1 MAKVK
6 TREEQMAESEK
17 RQLQSEKKQ
26 LKRQQKE
33 QRKEAKRRAREI
45 ARRESALTEDE
56 DGNGLL
62 TFGATI
68 LIVALWLAVICV
80 IIKLDVGGF
89 GSNVMKPLLKDV
101 PVINAILPGNSL
113 TETTDPESYG
123 GYTNL
128 KDAVE
133 QIRNLELELEQAQI
147 SSSARDEEL
156 NSLKAEVIRLKEFE
170 EKQVEFQRIRTEFYE
185 EVVYAD
191 KGPGVEEYQKYYKS
205 MDPTTAE
212 YIYKQVV
219 TQLEESKEIKEF
231 AATYSQMKPKQAAGI
246 FEAMSDNLDLAARIL
261 SVMTAEERGQIL
273 GVMDAEIA
281 ARLTK
286 ILDPES

>member
-1 MAKVK
+1 
-6 TREEQMAESEK
+6 
-17 RQLQSEKKQ
+17 
-26 LKRQQKE
+26 
-33 QRKEAKRRAREI
+33 
-45 ARRESALTEDE
+45 
-56 DGNGLL
+56 
-62 TFGATI
+62 
-68 LIVALWLAVICV
+68 
-80 IIKLDVGGF
+80 
-89 GSNVMKPLLKDV
+89 LKDI
-101 PVINAILPGNSL
+101 PVVSAILPGNSL
-113 TETTDPESYG
+113 TETADPESYG

-133 QIRNLELELEQAQI
+133 QIRNLELELERAQLNAA
-147 SSSARDEEL
+147 SRDEEL

-185 EVVYAD
+185 EVIYSD

-219 TQLEESKEIKEF
+219 TQMEESTEIKEF

-246 FEAMSDNLDLAARIL
+246 FEKMTDNLDLAARIL
-261 SVMTAEERGQIL
+261 SVMTADERGQIL
-273 GVMDAEIA
+273 GVMDPEVA